1 MFRFNNR
8 YGEYEGNSIGNS
20 KSLNNLR
27 GVDLSIS
34 YRNQYDDLIQRQK
47 TEKEKYA
54 QFLKEQEQYM
64 NIKRQKMLQE
74 KRRQDMLDELRLQR
88 ERKLIELRQ
97 LREKDKIKDI
107 LDSKSTAPIQFLR
120 LSKLNNDLITVLKTK
135 YLVEK
140 IINYNNWQII
150 LLKKA

>member
-47 TEKEKYA
+47 TEKE
-54 QFLKEQEQYM
+54 
-64 NIKRQKMLQE
+64 
-74 KRRQDMLDELRLQR
+74 
-88 ERKLIELRQ
+88 
-97 LREKDKIKDI
+97 
-107 LDSKSTAPIQFLR
+107 
-120 LSKLNNDLITVLKTK
+120 
-135 YLVEK
+135 
-140 IINYNNWQII
+140 
-150 LLKKA
+150 